1 MDFILGIILT
11 FLILFMISAYRYI
24 KKYEVN
30 SLFSIRYSQSHI
42 HQLIKPLIPEINI
55 SINSKTKRQSINHLN
70 TNHIKVIINK
80 NMAYWIKNNVF
91 YTAEV
96 IDGQIDKDNAR
107 VVDTMSM
114 DKVELDKMMFII
126 DQLRKDD
133 EA

>member
-1 MDFILGIILT
+1 MDFLLGIIIT
-11 FLILFMISAYRYI
+11 FVILFMISAYRYI
-24 KKYEVN
+24 KKQEIV

-42 HQLIKPLIPEINI
+42 HQLIKPLLPEISI
-55 SINSKTKRQSINHLN
+55 GINSKTKRQSINHSN
-70 TNHIKVIINK
+70 NSHIKVIINK
-80 NMAYWIKNNVF
+80 GMAYWIKNNVF
-91 YTAEV
+91 YTSEV